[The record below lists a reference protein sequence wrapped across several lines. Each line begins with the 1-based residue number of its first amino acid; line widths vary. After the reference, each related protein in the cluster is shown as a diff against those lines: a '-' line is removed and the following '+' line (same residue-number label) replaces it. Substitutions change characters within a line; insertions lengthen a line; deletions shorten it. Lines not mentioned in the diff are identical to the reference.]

1 MKLRRD
7 PPDSASQ
14 RRLRLTNSFGVDK
27 RVLETLN
34 SQDLH
39 LSLLALARS
48 TRVCLDAAS
57 ATLHLDGAD
66 LLHHAADP
74 GLATSMANFVPE
86 IGADEVASFHTRL
99 EHFDLCLE
107 DSWTGKLIAEA
118 IRTSTPK
125 DNLTI
130 LHLDDH
136 TDMMSTLLSVDTE
149 QSSAVNAEQC
159 FDPTDPSDWDQ
170 AIRTGAIGIGSF
182 MTALYELPLELDVRH
197 LCHTPS
203 AKGDTLSVVASTQR
217 HPLLPDVEFAAIDTI
232 PGVQTLRLGTYMAS
246 TRASDLI
253 RPGQEGTMIVHVDLD
268 YFINDF
274 NGNIGQQPTASLD
287 ELQARAISMLDEVF
301 AALHA
306 SRVTV
311 LRWIIATSPGFCA
324 ASHWQMLLSEFSRR
338 IAASR

>member
-1 MKLRRD
+1 MTLRRD
-7 PPDSASQ
+7 PPATGSR
-14 RRLRLTNSFGVDK
+14 RRLRLQNSFDVDR

-34 SQDLH
+34 AQDLH
-39 LSLLALARS
+39 LSLVALARS

-57 ATLHLDGAD
+57 ATLRLNGAD

-74 GLATSMANFVPE
+74 GLARSLATFLPA
-86 IGADEVASFHTRL
+86 IGADELASFHTRL

-118 IRTSTPK
+118 IRASTPK
-125 DNLTI
+125 DRLTI

-136 TDMMSTLLSVDTE
+136 TDMMSTLLSVDTGR
-149 QSSAVNAEQC
+149 SSPATAPPC
-159 FDPTDPSDWDQ
+159 FDPTNPSDWDQ

-197 LCHTPS
+197 LCHRPD
-203 AKGDTLSVVASTQR
+203 AKGDTLSVFASTR
-217 HPLLPDVEFAAIDTI
+217 CHPLLPDVEFAAIDNI
-232 PGVQTLRLGTYMAS
+232 AGLQTPRLGTYTAS
-246 TRASDLI
+246 TRAADLL
-253 RPGQEGTMIVHVDLD
+253 RPGQDGPMIVHVDLD

-274 NGNIGQQPTASLD
+274 NGNIGQQPTASVD
-287 ELQARAISMLDEVF
+287 ELQARANSMLDDLF
-301 AALHA
+301 AALRA
-306 SRVTV
+306 SGVTV
-311 LRWIIATSPGFCA
+311 QRWIIATSPGFCA

>member
-1 MKLRRD
+1 M
-7 PPDSASQ
+7 
-14 RRLRLTNSFGVDK
+14 NSFDVDK
-27 RVLETLN
+27 RVLKTLN
-34 SQDLH
+34 AQDLH

-66 LLHHAADP
+66 LLHHTADP
-74 GLATSMANFVPE
+74 GLATSLATFVPE

-118 IRTSTPK
+118 IRASTPK
-125 DNLTI
+125 DRLTI

-136 TDMMSTLLSVDTE
+136 TDMMSTLLSLDTGRN
-149 QSSAVNAEQC
+149 SRVTAPQC
-159 FDPTDPSDWDQ
+159 FDPTNPSDWDQ

-182 MTALYELPLELDVRH
+182 MAALYELPLELDVRH
-197 LCHTPS
+197 LCHEPN

-217 HPLLPDVEFAAIDTI
+217 HSLLPDVEFAAIDTI
-232 PGVQTLRLGTYMAS
+232 AGLQTPRLGTYTAS
-246 TRASDLI
+246 TRASDLV
-253 RPGQEGTMIVHVDLD
+253 RPGQDGPMIVHVDLD

-274 NGNIGQQPTASLD
+274 NGNFGQQPTASVD
-287 ELQARAISMLDEVF
+287 ELQARANSLLDELF
-301 AALHA
+301 AALRA

-311 LRWIIATSPGFCA
+311 QRWIIATSPGFCA